1 MKLFSKSFFL
11 IIALIFISAT
21 CLAKEGPPQPQP
33 QGAPPP
39 PGGPI
44 DDNIYILL
52 FFALALGF
60 YKVYQFKHHKKT
72 PN

>member
-21 CLAKEGPPQPQP
+21 CLAKEGPP
-33 QGAPPP
+33 PPATPATP
-39 PGGPI
+39 PGLPV

-52 FFALALGF
+52 FFALVLGF

>member
-21 CLAKEGPPQPQP
+21 CLAKED
-33 QGAPPP
+33 PPP
-39 PGGPI
+39 PAAPAVPPGLPV